1 MFPMRVSDWK
11 RHKKCFSVHA
21 DTAATYL
28 PTYTY
33 ELLTLIS
40 NVCARGLHTCLS
52 LPLSHTLF
60 LLKIGMLVFKHWQ
73 AANYGLIRT
82 SFLLN
87 PPRFGGT
94 AKNPPKRSHSCPICS
109 WPRSRRC
116 RRWCCHCRCRCR
128 CTLTSTHFNRIK
140 WIIFCDASVCRRVST
155 YLHLADVWCMLHDI
169 DCNVI
174 PVFQMSHSQSVLLY
188 FCHFNR

>member
-52 LPLSHTLF
+52 LPLSHRLF

-82 SFLLN
+82 SFLRN

-94 AKNPPKRSHSCPICS
+94 AKKSPKTIAFVSYLLLTPFSKVSSLVLSLSLSLSMHVNFNPFQSNQMNHIL
-109 WPRSRRC
+109 RC
-116 RRWCCHCRCRCR
+116 E
-128 CTLTSTHFNRIK
+128 
-140 WIIFCDASVCRRVST
+140 
-155 YLHLADVWCMLHDI
+155 CM
-169 DCNVI
+169 
-174 PVFQMSHSQSVLLY
+174 
-188 FCHFNR
+188 